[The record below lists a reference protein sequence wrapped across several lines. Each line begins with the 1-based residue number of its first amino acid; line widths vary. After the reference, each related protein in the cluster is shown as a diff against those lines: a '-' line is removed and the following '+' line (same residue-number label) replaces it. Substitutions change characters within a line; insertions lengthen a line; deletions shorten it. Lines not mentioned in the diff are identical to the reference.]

1 MATNQGQIPILQH
14 MLRPVR
20 QIVMDSIDGITEPK
34 IRQVPARDEWTV
46 VQLMSHI
53 TEIEYF
59 GMEEA
64 VLITKESDPD
74 ITRSDVE
81 NDRRAAAVVDRAGDS
96 LEEHIWSL
104 TTANESAVAATREI
118 SHRDLTNLGHRGKNN
133 PITVNGVVSF
143 LATRTPN
150 RS

>member
-1 MATNQGQIPILQH
+1 

-34 IRQVPARDEWTV
+34 IGQVPARDEWTV
-46 VQLMSHI
+46 AQLMSHI

-96 LEEHIWSL
+96 LEEHI
-104 TTANESAVAATREI
+104 
-118 SHRDLTNLGHRGKNN
+118 
-133 PITVNGVVSF
+133 
-143 LATRTPN
+143 
-150 RS
+150 

>member
-1 MATNQGQIPILQH
+1 

-34 IRQVPARDEWTV
+34 IGQVPAQDEWAV
-46 VQLMSHI
+46 AQLMSHI

-64 VLITKESDPD
+64 ALITEESDPD

-81 NDRRAAAVVDRAGDS
+81 NHRRAAAVVDRAGAS
-96 LEEHIWSL
+96 LEEHI
-104 TTANESAVAATREI
+104 
-118 SHRDLTNLGHRGKNN
+118 
-133 PITVNGVVSF
+133 
-143 LATRTPN
+143 
-150 RS
+150 

>member
-1 MATNQGQIPILQH
+1 MATNQDQIPILQQ
-14 MLRPVR
+14 MLRSAR

-34 IRQVPARDEWTV
+34 IGQVPARDEWTV
-46 VQLMSHI
+46 AQLMSHI

-81 NDRRAAAVVDRAGDS
+81 NDRSAAAVVDRAGDS
-96 LEEHIWSL
+96 LEEHI
-104 TTANESAVAATREI
+104 
-118 SHRDLTNLGHRGKNN
+118 
-133 PITVNGVVSF
+133 
-143 LATRTPN
+143 
-150 RS
+150 

>member
-1 MATNQGQIPILQH
+1 

-34 IRQVPARDEWTV
+34 IGQVPARDEWTV
-46 VQLMSHI
+46 AQLMSHI

-81 NDRRAAAVVDRAGDS
+81 NDRRVAAVVDRAGDS
-96 LEEHIWSL
+96 LEEHI
-104 TTANESAVAATREI
+104 
-118 SHRDLTNLGHRGKNN
+118 
-133 PITVNGVVSF
+133 
-143 LATRTPN
+143 
-150 RS
+150 

>member
-1 MATNQGQIPILQH
+1 

-34 IRQVPARDEWTV
+34 IGQVPARDEWTV
-46 VQLMSHI
+46 AQLMSHI

-96 LEEHIWSL
+96 LEERI
-104 TTANESAVAATREI
+104 
-118 SHRDLTNLGHRGKNN
+118 
-133 PITVNGVVSF
+133 
-143 LATRTPN
+143 
-150 RS
+150 